1 MMRAETAPEVREA
14 RRSPLAWAVWSA
26 AAAFGA
32 YFCMY
37 AFRKPF
43 TAATYSGGL
52 VWGIGEKTALVTAQV
67 LGYTLSKVI
76 GIRVVA
82 EMSPEK
88 RAAAIL
94 VLIAMAEAALVLF
107 AVAPSPLHVA
117 CLFLNGLP
125 LGMVFGM
132 VLGFLEG
139 RRLTEALTAGLCA
152 SFILAD
158 GVTKSVGTWL
168 LQNGVTE
175 RWMPA
180 LAGLVLRAPA
190 PGLRLD
196 ARPDSAARRRRRRE
210 PERANA
216 DGSSRAGVPG
226 PSLCG
231 GTLRHRRRLPP
242 DHDRP
247 EHPGRLRPRALEGA
261 RDARPPRRRSPLR
274 RCSWRWGCWSPT
286 G

>member
-1 MMRAETAPEVREA
+1 
-14 RRSPLAWAVWSA
+14 
-26 AAAFGA
+26 
-32 YFCMY
+32 MY

-43 TAATYSGGL
+43 TAATYSGHM
-52 VWGIGEKTALVTAQV
+52 VWGVGEKTALVTAQV
-67 LGYTLSKVI
+67 LGYTLSKMI

-82 EMSPEK
+82 EMTPAK

-107 AVAPSPLHVA
+107 AIAPSPLHVA

-139 RRLTEALTAGLCA
+139 RRLTEAMTAALCA

-175 RWMPA
+175 RWMPC
-180 LAGLVLRAPA
+180 LAGLIFVPMLLACVWMLAASRRRTPPTSRSRSERRPMDRRDRSAMVRRYA
-190 PGLRLD
+190 PGLAALVGVYLLITIARSIRADFAPELWKGLGTTAMPSTFSISETD
-196 ARPDSAARRRRRRE
+196 RGVGRAGRDRPDQPDRGQ
-210 PERANA
+210 P
-216 DGSSRAGVPG
+216 P
-226 PSLCG
+226 
-231 GTLRHRRRLPP
+231 RLF
-242 DHDRP
+242 
-247 EHPGRLRPRALEGA
+247 RLR
-261 RDARPPRRRSPLR
+261 S
-274 RCSWRWGCWSPT
+274 GCRGPAWC
-286 G
+286 